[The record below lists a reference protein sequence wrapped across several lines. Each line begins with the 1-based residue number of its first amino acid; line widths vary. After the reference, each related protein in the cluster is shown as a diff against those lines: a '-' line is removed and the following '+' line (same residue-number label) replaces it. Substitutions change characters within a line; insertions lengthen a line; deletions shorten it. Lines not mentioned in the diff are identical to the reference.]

1 MRTTLCFNCA
11 VTFRPCQMY
20 YCYCTSRQ
28 LQWQE
33 HDLGYLVVWKKFI
46 RYNCSKLMCTCTY
59 ISTGDILARL
69 PVNPHLAP
77 RGSLQNHTCTLTPQ
91 PTWPA
96 KHTWQITETKQR
108 KQRQCTYREQTLIE
122 ICCCL
127 RAMSKPA
134 TQNVSICKENGCLF
148 ICRPCPYPWGYKD
161 HRSRL

>member
-96 KHTWQITETKQR
+96 KHTWQITRNKVAKAATMYLSWANPNRDLLLFKSDVETSNTECVYLQR
-108 KQRQCTYREQTLIE
+108 KR
-122 ICCCL
+122 
-127 RAMSKPA
+127 
-134 TQNVSICKENGCLF
+134 VSIYL
-148 ICRPCPYPWGYKD
+148 
-161 HRSRL
+161 